1 MFGNICV
8 KCGRTVALTNKTSLL
23 PLGKAVALTNK
34 MSLLPLGK
42 KLITGTSVFGSK
54 WFG

>member
-8 KCGRTVALTNKTSLL
+8 KCGRTVALTNK
-23 PLGKAVALTNK
+23 

-42 KLITGTSVFGSK
+42 KLTTGTSVFGSK